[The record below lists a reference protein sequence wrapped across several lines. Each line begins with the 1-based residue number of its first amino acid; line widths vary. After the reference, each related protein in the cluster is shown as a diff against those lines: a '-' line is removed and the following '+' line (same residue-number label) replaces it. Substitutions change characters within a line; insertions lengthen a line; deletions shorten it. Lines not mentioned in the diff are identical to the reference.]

1 MTQEH
6 VHIAI
11 NHLPF
16 LGSGI
21 AIIPIIVGILL
32 RNKTTLITGLAI
44 AVLSGWTTPMVMST
58 GESAYERYDEGAV
71 RPFLDSNVE
80 QALESHEERA
90 ETWSKVMYLSA
101 ITSTLALGIS
111 IWRFVIGRY
120 LAMGAAIVC
129 LAALGSGMWIAE
141 SGGKIRRPDFRL
153 PASDGSS
160 ANNKVKRD

>member
-6 VHIAI
+6 LHIAL

-21 AIIPIIVGILL
+21 ALLPILVGIAL
-32 RNKTTLITGLAI
+32 RNKATLITGLTI
-44 AVLSGWTTPMVMST
+44 ATLCGWITPIVMST
-58 GESAYERYDEGAV
+58 GEAAYERYEEGPV
-71 RPFLDSNVE
+71 RVYLDANVK

-101 ITSTLALGIS
+101 LISTLALGIS
-111 IWRFVIGRY
+111 LWRFSLGRY
-120 LAMGAAIVC
+120 VSIGAAIVC
-129 LAALGSGMWIAE
+129 LAALGSGMWVAE

-153 PASDGSS
+153 PETAGDN
-160 ANNKVKRD
+160 ARNKADND